1 MIIFTKNNKP
11 LRLFLFVGAVLLHW
25 PSQLPVFCSS
35 TWRLMHSLFV
45 LFLKYATLFNVFVAV
60 PTVSLA
66 SVLWMWNSP
75 ASFSSLLSV
84 PEISSLFPIVSVIFL
99 LAPVFL
105 KIFSLIVCSVHVI
118 FSLRQLNHVSINSD
132 LFFIREKIVL
142 HSLTYRSL
150 DIT

>member
-99 LAPVFL
+99 LVPVFL